1 MGMLVAG
8 TTGKITG
15 RVTDNLSGES
25 LIGCNVM
32 IQSLG
37 IGTAT
42 DLQGDY
48 VILNIPPEG
57 SLLPETYNYTKA
69 ETRAE
74 LEIDHSCFAHRQ
86 RCLA

>member
-48 VILNIPPEG
+48 VILNIPPGTIEVSFSMIG
-57 SLLPETYNYTKA
+57 YADIQIKNVSIS
-69 ETRAE
+69 
-74 LEIDHSCFAHRQ
+74 IDQTTH
-86 RCLA
+86 